1 MQSGKSGNNR
11 HANKI
16 LLLSVLAGTFPL
28 LLIYCLYLINPDSP
42 FLNYIFNS
50 TLDIPSVTSSFS
62 PVMTRVMDMYSKNEP
77 FFAILIFLFLFRN
90 RKTGTVT
97 DKEKL
102 ITACI
107 FSPFIYAFYVYYFL
121 WNNFELTT
129 AGRPVRL
136 LAENNLGLL
145 FFYICLYYASL
156 LLTYIMCYQPVLVYR
171 LWKERQSQ

>member
-1 MQSGKSGNNR
+1 
-11 HANKI
+11 
-16 LLLSVLAGTFPL
+16 
-28 LLIYCLYLINPDSP
+28 
-42 FLNYIFNS
+42 
-50 TLDIPSVTSSFS
+50 
-62 PVMTRVMDMYSKNEP
+62 MYSKTAP

-90 RKTGTVT
+90 RKTGTVA

-121 WNNFELTT
+121 WNNFGLTT

-156 LLTYIMCYQPVLVYR
+156 LLTYIMCYQLVLVYR